1 MKLDGSDYE
10 FLKRSVVALFKEYKV
25 TAFPIKPFELA
36 KKMNI
41 KCIPYS
47 SLSKK
52 ARNQALEYS
61 NEGYSLETNDY
72 EWIIYYNDM
81 FARGTINN
89 IIIHE
94 ISHYWLGHTG
104 DEDKKEREES
114 EASFFA
120 KYALTPPVIA
130 DRILTQFSDAE
141 FKIWFDLSWQGATGA
156 REYYESWLRR
166 PYQGLTSYEVDLL
179 NLNGLK

>member
-10 FLKRSVVALFKEYKV
+10 FLKKSVVDLFIEYQIN
-25 TAFPIKPFELA
+25 AFPLKPFELA
-36 KKMNI
+36 ERMNI
-41 KCIPYS
+41 RCIPYS
-47 SLSKK
+47 NLSKK
-52 ARNQALEYS
+52 ARSQALEYS
-61 NEGYSLETNDY
+61 NEGYSVETNDY

-81 FARGTINN
+81 FAKGTINN

-94 ISHYWLGHTG
+94 ISHFWLGHTG

-130 DRILTQFSDAE
+130 DRILTLFSNAE
-141 FKIWFDLSWQGATGA
+141 FKYRFDLSWQGAIGA

-166 PYQGLTSYEVDLL
+166 PHQGLTSYEIDLL
-179 NLNGLK
+179 NLIGLL